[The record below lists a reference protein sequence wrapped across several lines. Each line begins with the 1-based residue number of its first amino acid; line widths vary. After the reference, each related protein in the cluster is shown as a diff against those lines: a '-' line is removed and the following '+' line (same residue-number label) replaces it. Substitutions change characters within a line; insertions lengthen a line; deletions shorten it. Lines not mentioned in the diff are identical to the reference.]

1 MSTFYLLPPR
11 ALLGARF
18 SDFFKTMFPG
28 LEWSRS
34 AWADIVETLSA
45 MASRHPDVYVIHRD
59 DLPEGEEP
67 AQALANGFG
76 AEVGDEVIE
85 VSAGAEP
92 GALSARRWQ
101 LQ

>member
-18 SDFFKTMFPG
+18 SDFFRTMFPG

-34 AWADIVETLSA
+34 AWAEIVETLSA
-45 MASRHPDVYVIHRD
+45 VASRQADVYVVHRD

-76 AEVGDEVIE
+76 AEIGDEVIE
-85 VSAGAEP
+85 VSAGTES
-92 GALSARRWQ
+92 GGLSARRWQ
-101 LQ
+101 LR

>member
-18 SDFFKTMFPG
+18 AEYLHTMFPG

-34 AWADIVETLSA
+34 VWAELLEALSA
-45 MASRHPDVYVIHRD
+45 AAGQNPDVYVVHRD

-85 VSAGAEP
+85 VSAGAAS
-92 GALSARRWQ
+92 GAMSARRWQ
-101 LQ
+101 LR